1 MLCPFCRADETKVVD
16 SRLVGEG
23 NQVRRRRACEAC
35 SERFTTYETAEL
47 VMPRIIKKDGNRQP
61 FDEEK
66 MRQGMIR
73 ALEKRPVSV
82 EAFENA
88 VTHIIHRLRT
98 TDEREISGQ
107 FVGEQVMAELKNLD
121 QVAYVR
127 FASVYRSFEDVEEF
141 REEILRLEEQK

>member
-16 SRLVGEG
+16 SRLVSEG

-47 VMPRIIKKDGNRQP
+47 VMPPIVKKDGSRQP
-61 FDEEK
+61 FDEVK

-82 EAFENA
+82 EDVENA
-88 VTHIIHRLRT
+88 VTHIMHHLRS
-98 TDEREISGQ
+98 TDEREVSGQ
-107 FVGEQVMAELKNLD
+107 FVGELVMTELKNLD

-127 FASVYRSFEDVEEF
+127 FASVYRSFEDVKDF
-141 REEILRLEEQK
+141 RDEILRLEEQK